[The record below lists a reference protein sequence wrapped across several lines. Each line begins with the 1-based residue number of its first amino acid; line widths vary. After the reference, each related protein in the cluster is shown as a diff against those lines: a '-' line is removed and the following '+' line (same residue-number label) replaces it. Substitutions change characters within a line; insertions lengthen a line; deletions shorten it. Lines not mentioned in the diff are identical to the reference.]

1 MPVVTY
7 SDFSIGKD
15 LRKGASVAD
24 ANRLRELKNGY
35 VTTGK
40 AIKKRPGTEKIAEL
54 ESGTVGIF
62 AAGGVLN
69 TFTTDGT
76 VTHANVI
83 RPAKYRPDEASA
95 LNDLTSSGTYSGS
108 IKTKFIIQID
118 STGTPDT
125 FKWQKENGALTSGVS
140 ITGSGQTLS
149 DGVQITFGA
158 TTGHE

>member
-1 MPVVTY
+1 MPIVTY

-40 AIKKRPGTEKIAEL
+40 AIKKRPGTEKITEL

-69 TFTTDGT
+69 TFTTSGS
-76 VTHANVI
+76 VTHANI
-83 RPAKYRPDEASA
+83 TRPVKMAKR
-95 LNDLTSSGTYSGS
+95 
-108 IKTKFIIQID
+108 
-118 STGTPDT
+118 
-125 FKWQKENGALTSGVS
+125 KWSFN
-140 ITGSGQTLS
+140 
-149 DGVQITFGA
+149 F
-158 TTGHE
+158 